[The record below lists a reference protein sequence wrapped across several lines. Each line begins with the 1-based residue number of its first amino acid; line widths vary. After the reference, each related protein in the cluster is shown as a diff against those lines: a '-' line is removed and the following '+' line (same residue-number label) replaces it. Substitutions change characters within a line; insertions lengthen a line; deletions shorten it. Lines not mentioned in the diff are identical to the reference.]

1 MLKGFLFMSYD
12 HIVKQTELFPT
23 DKSLSIQRKFTE
35 VKEVEKA
42 KSGRQIKDLTG
53 QRFGILTVEELTQEV
68 HAGRPVFICRCD
80 CGHFIRATGA
90 HLTGSAVPLTHCGCK
105 GITKSKKIRPGA
117 LGIGAY
123 NSILRAKNNPN
134 MAFNALYANYRHG
147 AIFRNIQWRLS
158 EGEFLALI
166 QGDCTYCG
174 AKPEQVRTRGVHAMP
189 YNGIDRVD
197 SSQGYFIEN
206 CVPCC
211 GVCNVAKMDHDVGEF
226 LEWVERVHN
235 HQEKVRACR

>member
-1 MLKGFLFMSYD
+1 MNKPAF
-12 HIVKQTELFPT
+12 VKQAELFSA
-23 DKSLSIQRKFTE
+23 DIICVQRKFVE
-35 VKEVEKA
+35 ARDARKVKP
-42 KSGRQIKDLTG
+42 GRQIKDLTG

-80 CGHFIRATGA
+80 CGHSIKATGA
-90 HLTGSAVPLTHCGCK
+90 HLIGSAVPLTHCGCK
-105 GITKSKKIRPGA
+105 GITKSKKIRPGS

-123 NSILRAKNNPN
+123 NSISRTKNNPN
-134 MAFNALYANYRHG
+134 MAFNALYANYRQG
-147 AIFRNIQWRLS
+147 ATSRGLQWQLS

-174 AKPEQVRTRGVHAMP
+174 AKPAQVNVRGVHSIT
-189 YNGIDRVD
+189 YNGVDRTD
-197 SSQGYFIEN
+197 SNRGYSTEN

-211 GVCNVAKMDHDVGEF
+211 GVCNVAKLDHSVDEF

-235 HQEKVRACR
+235 HQEKVRSCR